1 MKKGVIAGIVLVV
14 IILIAVGVLFFM
26 RNSSPNV
33 GEDASLSGDEASNVI
48 DNLDTSNMNI
58 LVAYYSHTGNTEGMA
73 EEIANQVNG
82 DLFKIERAAE
92 YNDLYTEAEDE
103 INNEDRPEL
112 ADTVDNMDSYDVIF
126 IGYPIWWDMPPAM
139 INSFLESYDLTDKIV
154 IPFCTSSSDGIEN
167 SVSSIRASSENA
179 VVLDGLRLSGNGAS
193 SDSGKEEISNW
204 LNSLDI
210 FESED

>member
-14 IILIAVGVLFFM
+14 IILIGVGVFFFM

-33 GEDASLSGDEASNVI
+33 REDASLSGDEASNVI

-58 LVAYYSHTGNTEGMA
+58 LVAYYSHTGNTEAMA

-103 INNEDRPEL
+103 INNGDRPEL

-167 SVSSIRASSENA
+167 GMASIRASSENA
-179 VVLDGLRLSGNGAS
+179 VVLDGLRLSGSSAS

-204 LNSLDI
+204 LNSLNI
-210 FESED
+210 FESAD

>member
-1 MKKGVIAGIVLVV
+1 
-14 IILIAVGVLFFM
+14 
-26 RNSSPNV
+26 
-33 GEDASLSGDEASNVI
+33 
-48 DNLDTSNMNI
+48 
-58 LVAYYSHTGNTEGMA
+58 
-73 EEIANQVNG
+73 
-82 DLFKIERAAE
+82 
-92 YNDLYTEAEDE
+92 
-103 INNEDRPEL
+103 
-112 ADTVDNMDSYDVIF
+112 
-126 IGYPIWWDMPPAM
+126 MPPAM